1 MECTI
6 ERVNLGDENALAYI
20 HTESWKAGFKE
31 ILDADILQRC
41 TELDKVTAMYRHL
54 LEQKIANGYLL
65 KVENRPH
72 CTAWWDAAR
81 EEEMSG
87 YAELICI
94 HSLQN
99 QWRNGY
105 GSRMMDVVLRDIADA
120 GYTKVMLWVF
130 QDNLR
135 ARKFYE
141 AQGFT
146 TDGKIKKDS
155 SPLEICY
162 EKDLTEKQI

>member
-1 MECTI
+1 ME
-6 ERVNLGDENALAYI
+6 
-20 HTESWKAGFKE
+20 SGFKE

-41 TELDKVTAMYRHL
+41 TELDKVTAMYRHF
-54 LEQKIANGYLL
+54 
-65 KVENRPH
+65 
-72 CTAWWDAAR
+72 
-81 EEEMSG
+81 
-87 YAELICI
+87 
-94 HSLQN
+94 
-99 QWRNGY
+99 
-105 GSRMMDVVLRDIADA
+105 ADA